1 MARRTRRRELANQN
15 DNHRALH
22 ASHFCTGW
30 PPWHRSSQHPSLV
43 TRRAD
48 LPCRFLS
55 AGVPNLKGANLHR
68 RRALRFGLSLA
79 LLFCVGQ
86 ASARED
92 APGAGGPPAPSS
104 YRGPAVVT
112 GVADGDT
119 LYANVDGHSIR
130 IRLAQIDA
138 PEKAQAFGRRS
149 EQSLRELVG
158 KRQVELA
165 WKSLD
170 RYGRPIAQVSIDG
183 LDVNAEQVRRGFA
196 WVFRRYSNDA
206 ALIALEAQ
214 AKSAGLGLWADP
226 HPVAPWE
233 WRATR
238 RERPD

>member
-1 MARRTRRRELANQN
+1 MANQN
-15 DNHRALH
+15 DNNRALH
-22 ASHFCTGW
+22 ALYLCTRW
-30 PPWHRSSQHPSLV
+30 PPRHRSQSLP
-43 TRRAD
+43 AAEAY
-48 LPCRFLS
+48 P
-55 AGVPNLKGANLHR
+55 LKGATLNR
-68 RRALRFGLSLA
+68 RSALRAGLSLM
-79 LLFCVGQ
+79 LLVCVGQ
-86 ASARED
+86 AIARED

-104 YRGPAVVT
+104 YRGPAMVT

-170 RYGRPIAQVSIDG
+170 RYGRPIAQISVDG

-196 WVFRRYSNDA
+196 WVFRRYSNDT
-206 ALIALEAQ
+206 ALLALEAQ
-214 AKSAGLGLWADP
+214 AKAAGRGLWADP
-226 HPVAPWE
+226 HPIAPWE
-233 WRATR
+233 WRANR
-238 RERPD
+238 RE

>member
-1 MARRTRRRELANQN
+1 MRRR
-15 DNHRALH
+15 
-22 ASHFCTGW
+22 
-30 PPWHRSSQHPSLV
+30 
-43 TRRAD
+43 
-48 LPCRFLS
+48 
-55 AGVPNLKGANLHR
+55 K
-68 RRALRFGLSLA
+68 
-79 LLFCVGQ
+79 
-86 ASARED
+86 D
-92 APGAGGPPAPSS
+92 APGAEAAPVPSS
-104 YRGPAVVT
+104 YRGPALVA

-119 LYANVDGHSIR
+119 LYANVEGHSVR

-206 ALIALEAQ
+206 ALIALEDQ

-226 HPVAPWE
+226 HPIAPWE
-233 WRATR
+233 WRASR
-238 RERPD
+238 RE

>member
-1 MARRTRRRELANQN
+1 M
-15 DNHRALH
+15 
-22 ASHFCTGW
+22 
-30 PPWHRSSQHPSLV
+30 
-43 TRRAD
+43 
-48 LPCRFLS
+48 
-55 AGVPNLKGANLHR
+55 
-68 RRALRFGLSLA
+68 
-79 LLFCVGQ
+79 
-86 ASARED
+86 
-92 APGAGGPPAPSS
+92 
-104 YRGPAVVT
+104 VT

-158 KRQVELA
+158 KKQVELT

-170 RYGRPIAQVSIDG
+170 RYGRPIAQVAGDG

-206 ALIALEAQ
+206 ALISLEAQ
-214 AKSAGLGLWADP
+214 AKSAGLGLWADA

-233 WRATR
+233 WRVSR
-238 RERPD
+238 RD

>member
-1 MARRTRRRELANQN
+1 MMGATLNRR
-15 DNHRALH
+15 
-22 ASHFCTGW
+22 S
-30 PPWHRSSQHPSLV
+30 
-43 TRRAD
+43 
-48 LPCRFLS
+48 
-55 AGVPNLKGANLHR
+55 
-68 RRALRFGLSLA
+68 ALRAGLSLM
-79 LLFCVGQ
+79 LLVCVGQ
-86 ASARED
+86 AIARED
-92 APGAGGPPAPSS
+92 APAAAVPPASSS
-104 YRGPAVVT
+104 YRGPAMVT
-112 GVADGDT
+112 GVADGDM

-158 KRQVELA
+158 KKQVELA

-170 RYGRPIAQVSIDG
+170 RYGRPIAQVSVDG

-214 AKSAGLGLWADP
+214 ARSASVGLWADP

-233 WRATR
+233 WRANR
-238 RERPD
+238 REGTD

>member
-1 MARRTRRRELANQN
+1 MANQI
-15 DNHRALH
+15 DNNRALH
-22 ASHFCTGW
+22 ASHFRTRW
-30 PPWHRSSQHPSLV
+30 PLLDRPQSLPPAGGHP
-43 TRRAD
+43 
-48 LPCRFLS
+48 
-55 AGVPNLKGANLHR
+55 LKGATFNR
-68 RRALRFGLSLA
+68 RSALRAGLSLV
-79 LLFCVGQ
+79 LLVCVGQ
-86 ASARED
+86 AIARDE

-104 YRGPAVVT
+104 YRGPAMVT

-170 RYGRPIAQVSIDG
+170 RYGRPIAQVSVDG

-206 ALIALEAQ
+206 ALVLLEAQ
-214 AKSAGLGLWADP
+214 AKSAGVGLWADP
-226 HPVAPWE
+226 HPVAPRE

-238 RERPD
+238 REGAD